1 MKAVGN
7 HSVYVG
13 LGSNLNDPEAQ
24 LRQAITALAQL
35 PETRLKTLSAIYRS
49 HPVGPQ
55 QQPDFLNAVAH
66 LDTRLKPEP
75 LLDRL
80 QQIEAQQQRVR
91 TLHWGP
97 RTIDLDIL
105 LYDDLEIV
113 TDRLVVPHPY
123 LQERNFVLVPLLDIC
138 PDLILPGGTSLT
150 DLATAAGNA
159 GLHYFA
165 DAEDFYP

>member
-1 MKAVGN
+1 MKVASN

-24 LRQAITALAQL
+24 LRQAIAALAQL

-55 QQPDFLNAVAH
+55 QQPDYLNAVAY

-80 QQIEAQQQRVR
+80 QQIEAQQRRVR
-91 TLHWGP
+91 TVHWGP

-105 LYDDLEIV
+105 LYDDQEIV

-123 LQERNFVLVPLLDIC
+123 LQERNFVLLPLLDIC
-138 PDLILPGGTSLT
+138 PEMTLPNGTSLS
-150 DLATAAGNA
+150 DLATAVGSA
-159 GLHYFA
+159 GLRYFA
-165 DAEDFYP
+165 DADSFYP